1 MYERV
6 YAVELHSAPVI
17 VTTKEGCGKAG
28 WSEFWDARMR
38 HLFEGKVVERVS
50 LDDLAYGVLDG
61 KGLVPIGSRWVGKQL
76 VVECVLK
83 VGQNDD
89 STTVP
94 VLC

>member
-38 HLFEGKVVERVS
+38 HLFEGKVVERVK
-50 LDDLAYGVLDG
+50 LDDLADWEE
-61 KGLVPIGSRWVGKQL
+61 KHPGLVPTGSRWVGGQL
-76 VVECVLK
+76 VVEYSHIK
-83 VGQNDD
+83 GGAKR
-89 STTVP
+89 
-94 VLC
+94 